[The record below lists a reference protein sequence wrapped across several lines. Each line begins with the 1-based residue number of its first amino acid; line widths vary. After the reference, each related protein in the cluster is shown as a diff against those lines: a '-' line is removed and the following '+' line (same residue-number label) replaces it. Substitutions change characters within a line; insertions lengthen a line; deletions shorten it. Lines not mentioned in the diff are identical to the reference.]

1 MTRIQSLEDLAQAK
15 AAAIQQQETDRQ
27 TYRFQLRVGMASCS
41 LAAGAQET
49 WDTFQQQIAAQ
60 NLTYVQLTQT
70 GCSGLCAFEPL
81 VQVHESLRPPITYGR
96 VTPEVVRRILSEH
109 LEKGLIVQEYVIENG

>member
-15 AAAIQQQETDRQ
+15 AAAMQKQETDRQ

-49 WDTFQQQIAAQ
+49 WDTFQQQISTQ

-70 GCSGLCAFEPL
+70 GCNGLCSFEPL
-81 VQVHESLRPPITYGR
+81 VQVQESLRPPVTYGR
-96 VTPEVVRRILSEH
+96 VTPEVVHRILAEH
-109 LEKGLIVQEYVIENG
+109 IEKGLIVQEYVIENG

>member
-15 AAAIQQQETDRQ
+15 AAALQKQETDRQ

-49 WDTFQQQIAAQ
+49 WDTLQQQIAAQ
-60 NLTYVQLTQT
+60 NLTYVQLTKT
-70 GCSGLCAFEPL
+70 GCNGLCVLEPVIQ
-81 VQVHESLRPPITYGR
+81 VQETLRPPVTYGR
-96 VTPEVVRRILSEH
+96 VTPEVVRRIVNEH
-109 LEKGLIVQEYVIENG
+109 LEKGLIVQEYVIENV

>member
-15 AAAIQQQETDRQ
+15 AAALQKQETDRQ

-49 WDTFQQQIAAQ
+49 WDAVQQQIATQ
-60 NLTYVQLTQT
+60 NLTYVQLTKT
-70 GCSGLCAFEPL
+70 GCNGLCALEPVIQ
-81 VQVHESLRPPITYGR
+81 VQETFRPPVTYGR
-96 VTPEVVRRILSEH
+96 VTPEVVRRIVNEH
-109 LEKGLIVQEYVIENG
+109 LEKGWIVQEYVIENV